1 MSTTDKGQRAQLTP
15 EQQANLKN
23 FGKKNGLSDQ
33 VVNSQL
39 NIQQKSNQPVSPA
52 PRQQQ
57 VVQRQVAKPQVV
69 PQAAPPVSPPQTAS
83 MCYNEQESSC
93 DTYYKYGNEESI
105 SSLEI
110 DLITFREKGFETR
123 FLSLLM
129 GGFDTRVNPPS
140 PQTAYLAIETK
151 EEFEELKAFFAQL
164 NWED

>member
-39 NIQQKSNQPVSPA
+39 NIQQESNQPVSPA

-69 PQAAPPVSPPQTAS
+69 PQAAPPVAPPQVAS
-83 MCYNEQESSC
+83 MYYNEQESSC